1 MTCHTLLAVKLPPAQ
16 HTFFIFCQRTDS
28 LQSCCVTGLTNTELL
43 FFVNVAILFSPVV
56 SRFSVSLGLLFS
68 ANVRLLFSP
77 VVSRVAHLSCFVEH
91 ACVNFYFLPTYGF
104 CSVPLCHWSIL
115 VMISKLAMY
124 RFVALIFSKSTH

>member
-56 SRFSVSLGLLFS
+56 SRFGVSLGLLFS

-77 VVSRVAHLSCFVEH
+77 VVSLVNSCHDLKVG
-91 ACVNFYFLPTYGF
+91 N
-104 CSVPLCHWSIL
+104 VPLRRSNFFKVDTLTLLLIN
-115 VMISKLAMY
+115 IFTPYSKTLSPKD
-124 RFVALIFSKSTH
+124 IK